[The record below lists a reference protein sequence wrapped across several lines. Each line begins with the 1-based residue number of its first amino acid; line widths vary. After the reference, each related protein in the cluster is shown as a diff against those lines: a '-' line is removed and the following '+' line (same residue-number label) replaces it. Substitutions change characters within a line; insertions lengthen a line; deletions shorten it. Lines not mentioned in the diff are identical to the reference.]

1 MTQEHHTARALPPL
15 PLDEWEDTKET
26 LHRYCQIVGKLRM
39 ELSPFRNHWWHV
51 TLYVTTRGLSTGP
64 IPYGPHDSATFDIS
78 FDLLENK
85 LAVTTSDEGEFS
97 FALDDLPVARFY
109 GRLFD
114 GLRSLGIDAAINT
127 KPFALDDEFTLDE
140 NTFHCV
146 CDREY
151 ARRYHQIL
159 SWVNQVFTEFSGRF
173 NGKTSP
179 VQFFW
184 HSFDLAVTR
193 FSEKQAPLPENTD
206 SVTREAYSHEVISF
220 GFWPGDQNV
229 REPAFYSYTAPEPEG
244 LTTHPL
250 SPEAASWLP
259 EGGTALLTYEQV
271 RNSASPTKTLL
282 EFTESAY
289 QAGAKSVGWDI
300 EALRTYP
307 PGREA
312 VKLRRDA

>member
-1 MTQEHHTARALPPL
+1 MRQEHHIARALPPL

-26 LHRYCQIVGKLRM
+26 LHRYCQIAGKVRM
-39 ELSPFRNHWWHV
+39 ELSPFRNHWWHL

-64 IPYGPHDSATFDIS
+64 IPYGNMTFDIS

-97 FALDDLPVARFY
+97 FALDDLPVAEFY
-109 GRLFD
+109 RRLFD
-114 GLRSLGIDAAINT
+114 GLCSLGIDAAINT
-127 KPFALDDEFTLDE
+127 KPFDLDDEYMLDE

-151 ARRYHQIL
+151 ARRYHRIL
-159 SWVNQVFTEFSGRF
+159 LWVDQVFNEFSGRF

-179 VQFFW
+179 VQLFW
-184 HSFDLAVTR
+184 HSFDIAVTR
-193 FSEKQAPLPENTD
+193 FSGKQASLPEGTD

-244 LTTHPL
+244 LTTYPL
-250 SPEAASWLP
+250 RPEAASWLP

-282 EFTESAY
+282 EFMESAY
-289 QAGAKSVGWDI
+289 QAGAKSAGWSVKT
-300 EALRTYP
+300 LQTHP
-307 PGREA
+307 PDREA
-312 VKLRRDA
+312 AKLEKDG